1 MALLN
6 TVETYMQLQP
16 FKSVEQLNKN
26 TVSIRERYADQLT
39 LSTKKVL
46 DVLHRYAVKYPGVCY
61 LSKNKIAEMV
71 EVSRRTVI
79 RACNQLEE
87 LGVIVQHE
95 LKRRNG
101 DRRQSSNAIVFNT
114 IKEEVKADEINNVTP
129 ECHTQDTLAKTPKSN
144 NTLDTGKA
152 DFEKKESVKNS
163 VVNNKVN
170 NQQALENVKRGM
182 RDKMP
187 AYLYDTLAPYFNMN
201 DLYQV
206 YGALIRGKA
215 YIDKSIQFE
224 SYEDVFKDAVMSVIN
239 GYKRGIVKNLFGVM
253 YAAAR
258 DTTAQIYRKL
268 HYNNNTL
275 F

>member
-26 TVSIRERYADQLT
+26 TVSIREQYADQLT

-71 EVSRRTVI
+71 GVTRRTVI
-79 RACNQLEE
+79 RACKQLED
-87 LGVIVQHE
+87 LGIINQYE
-95 LKRRNG
+95 LKRHNG

-114 IKEEVKADEINNVTP
+114 IKEEVKADEINDVTP
-129 ECHTQDTLAKTPKSN
+129 ECHSQDTLANTQKSN

-152 DFEKKESVKNS
+152 DFEEKEAVKDS
-163 VVNNKVN
+163 VVDNKVD
-170 NQQALENVKRGM
+170 NQQALAHIKRGM

-187 AYLYDTLAPYFNMN
+187 AYLYDVLAPYFNMN

-206 YGALIRGKA
+206 YGALSRGKA

-224 SYEDVFKDAVMSVIN
+224 SYEDMFKDAVLSVIN
-239 GYKRGIVKNLFGVM
+239 G
-253 YAAAR
+253 
-258 DTTAQIYRKL
+258 
-268 HYNNNTL
+268 
-275 F
+275 